1 MSTRAVSLAERVE
14 QSARQFTSVA
24 EQVPEHAWSQEI
36 AAEEKTVAALVHHVA
51 WALEAESAV
60 FHSIAKGGPD
70 SVWTIEWL
78 DEENRKQADVHGHD
92 TKEATLDLL
101 CRNTDLVLERIRSL
115 TDTELERRGK
125 HMPDEPERSVAEW
138 IEVCLI
144 DHPLAHLPVL
154 EELLAQVDGNDR

>member
-1 MSTRAVSLAERVE
+1 VE

-24 EQVPEHAWSQEI
+24 EQAPEHAWSQEI

-60 FHSIAKGGPD
+60 FHSIAKDGPD

-78 DEENRKQADVHGHD
+78 DAENQKQAEVHAHD

-101 CRNTDLVLERIRSL
+101 RRNTDLVLQRIRSL
-115 TDTELERRGK
+115 TATELERRGN
-125 HMPDEPERSVAEW
+125 HMPGEPERSVAGW

-154 EELLAQVDGNDR
+154 EELLEQEERDDR